1 MFSNEIKQKKQ
12 IGRTLAILMKAT
24 KSYIQ
29 QNHIALDIS
38 SGQMPVLS
46 FLIDEND
53 VIISQETIR
62 SALGLDKATITRA
75 VKTLY
80 DLGYLNKERDRK
92 DKRAF
97 NLSLTE
103 KGKSFKIEVFRIMKS
118 WSDIMYKDISQDEI
132 DSLDKILSKMLQ
144 NVKNYQDER

>member
-1 MFSNEIKQKKQ
+1 MFSDEIRQKKQ
-12 IGRTLAILMKAT
+12 IGRSLCVLMKAT
-24 KSYIQ
+24 KSFIHE
-29 QNHIALDIS
+29 NHINLDIS

-53 VIISQETIR
+53 VVVSQETIR
-62 SALGLDKATITRA
+62 AALGFDKATITRA

-97 NLSLTE
+97 NLSLTD
-103 KGKSFKIEVFRIMKS
+103 KGKSFKLEVFRIMKS